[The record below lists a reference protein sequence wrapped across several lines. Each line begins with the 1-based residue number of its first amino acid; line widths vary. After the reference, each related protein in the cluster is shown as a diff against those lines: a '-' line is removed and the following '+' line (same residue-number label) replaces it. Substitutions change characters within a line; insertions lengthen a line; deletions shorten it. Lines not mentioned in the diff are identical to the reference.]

1 MLGFPG
7 NAICNGEMLPF
18 PDETDELLTYWIL
31 RALLLIVI
39 YLAWRSTYVREDRT
53 TAPGAVLVIENNLR
67 RLNTIQPHSVTTIIL
82 RSSSQQS
89 NISNVTETEELDLEN
104 DSIASSIDNITQSIL
119 TEASESATG
128 LDLSDTEGYPG
139 VVSSPVVEA
148 FHDPGPEEII
158 RQMDAADPA
167 STAPSEAESST
178 TANSYEVRKRKNA
191 TTTNGE
197 TGDKSS
203 DPVNTRDTG
212 SPTSSSNATTS
223 VPAASAKPIRIKLK
237 YLNDDSKLVEGNL
250 NEGIGEFKKRN
261 FTLELDAQKL
271 VRLVFNGHVLQPD
284 SKTLAACGLFDNCV
298 VHCLIH
304 NQKSSL
310 NGGSDRPL
318 EGTTGSGNRSQ
329 GGIASGGGLD
339 DGDGLD
345 SEEPFDGRDGNGHP
359 DSTHSG
365 TRYGT
370 YFIYIGTLAVTAVIL
385 YGWYC
390 RFHYGHL
397 FNLNSTIGLIV
408 TTTTFLIMMPTIILA
423 DSNTPN

>member
-1 MLGFPG
+1 
-7 NAICNGEMLPF
+7 MLPF
-18 PDETDELLTYWIL
+18 LDETDELLNYWII
-31 RALLLIVI
+31 RALVLIVI

-53 TAPGAVLVIENNLR
+53 NAPGAVLVIENNLR

-128 LDLSDTEGYPG
+128 LDLSDTEGYTG
-139 VVSSPVVEA
+139 AVSSPIVDA

-158 RQMDAADPA
+158 RQMDAIDSEASAPA
-167 STAPSEAESST
+167 ETEAPSSSH
-178 TANSYEVRKRKNA
+178 SCELRKRTNA
-191 TTTNGE
+191 SNTNGAAGE
-197 TGDKSS
+197 KSS
-203 DPVNTRDTG
+203 DPTNTRDTG
-212 SPTSSSNATTS
+212 SPTSSTNAAPA
-223 VPAASAKPIRIKLK
+223 VPAVTAKPIRIKLK

-250 NEGIGEFKKRN
+250 NEGIGDFKKRN

-310 NGGSDRPL
+310 NGGSDRPM
-318 EGTTGSGNRSQ
+318 EGTVGAENRTQPSSP
-329 GGIASGGGLD
+329 SGGGLD

-345 SEEPFDGRDGNGHP
+345 SAETFDVHDGNGHP

>member
-1 MLGFPG
+1 
-7 NAICNGEMLPF
+7 MLPF
-18 PDETDELLTYWIL
+18 LDETDELFNYWIL
-31 RALLLIVI
+31 RVLVLIII
-39 YLAWRSTYVREDRT
+39 YVAWRSTYVREDRPN
-53 TAPGAVLVIENNLR
+53 AAVLVIENNLG
-67 RLNTIQPHSVTTIIL
+67 RLNSIQPHNVTTIIL

-139 VVSSPVVEA
+139 VVGAPVVDT
-148 FHDPGPEEII
+148 FNDPGPEEII
-158 RQMDAADPA
+158 RQMDAA
-167 STAPSEAESST
+167 EAEPIST
-178 TANSYEVRKRKNA
+178 VQADPSMESTGLRQRLNFISTR
-191 TTTNGE
+191 TDLSQGE
-197 TGDKSS
+197 KSS
-203 DPVNTRDTG
+203 DHIDSSTENT
-212 SPTSSSNATTS
+212 PSSSNSLA
-223 VPAASAKPIRIKLK
+223 VPPLPTKPIRIKLK

-250 NEGIGEFKKRN
+250 NEGIGEFKRRN
-261 FTLELDAQKL
+261 FTLELAAHKL

-304 NQKSSL
+304 NQRSAL
-310 NGGSDRPL
+310 NGVSTDRPL
-318 EGTTGSGNRSQ
+318 EGSIRDNQNHGQTSGLEN
-329 GGIASGGGLD
+329 
-339 DGDGLD
+339 GDGID
-345 SEEPFDGRDGNGHP
+345 TDTVPERRGAEANNNR
-359 DSTHSG
+359 SG
-365 TRYGT
+365 TRYGS

-423 DSNTPN
+423 DSNIPN

>member
-1 MLGFPG
+1 
-7 NAICNGEMLPF
+7 MLPF
-18 PDETDELLTYWIL
+18 LDETDELFNYWIL
-31 RALLLIVI
+31 RVLVLIVI
-39 YLAWRSTYVREDRT
+39 YLAWRSTYVREDRPN
-53 TAPGAVLVIENNLR
+53 AAVLVIENNLG
-67 RLNTIQPHSVTTIIL
+67 RLNSIQPHSVTTIIL

-139 VVSSPVVEA
+139 VVSAPVVDT
-148 FHDPGPEEII
+148 FNDPGPEEII
-158 RQMDAADPA
+158 RQMDATDPEPIPTA
-167 STAPSEAESST
+167 QIDPVESAGLRQRLNVTSTSAGQPE
-178 TANSYEVRKRKNA
+178 
-191 TTTNGE
+191 GE
-197 TGDKSS
+197 KSS
-203 DPVNTRDTG
+203 DRVDSSTENRA
-212 SPTSSSNATTS
+212 SASSSLTEPPLPT
-223 VPAASAKPIRIKLK
+223 KPIRIKLK

-250 NEGIGEFKKRN
+250 NEGIGEFKRRN
-261 FTLELDAQKL
+261 FTLELAAHKL

-284 SKTLAACGLFDNCV
+284 NKTLAACGLFDNCV

-304 NQKSSL
+304 NQKSAL
-310 NGGSDRPL
+310 NGVSTDRPL
-318 EGTTGSGNRSQ
+318 EGSIGDNQNQAHGQISGLEN
-329 GGIASGGGLD
+329 
-339 DGDGLD
+339 GDGMD
-345 SEEPFDGRDGNGHP
+345 TDGATDRRGTDTDNNR
-359 DSTHSG
+359 SG

>member
-1 MLGFPG
+1 
-7 NAICNGEMLPF
+7 MLPF
-18 PDETDELLTYWIL
+18 LDETDELFNYWIL
-31 RALLLIVI
+31 RVLLLIVI
-39 YLAWRSTYVREDRT
+39 YLAWRSTYVREDRPN
-53 TAPGAVLVIENNLR
+53 AAVLVIENNLG
-67 RLNTIQPHSVTTIIL
+67 RLNSIQPHSVTTIIL

-139 VVSSPVVEA
+139 VVGAPVVDT
-148 FHDPGPEEII
+148 FNDPGPEEII
-158 RQMDAADPA
+158 RQMDATDP
-167 STAPSEAESST
+167 ESSNP
-178 TANSYEVRKRKNA
+178 TAQTVDHSSVEA
-191 TTTNGE
+191 TGLRQRLNVTGSSSGGLPSGE
-197 TGDKSS
+197 KSS
-203 DPVNTRDTG
+203 ADADSSTG
-212 SPTSSSNATTS
+212 IGGSSSNSLADPPLPT
-223 VPAASAKPIRIKLK
+223 KPIRIKLK

-250 NEGIGEFKKRN
+250 NEGIGEFKRRN
-261 FTLELDAQKL
+261 FTLELAAHKL

-284 SKTLAACGLFDNCV
+284 NKTLAACGLFDNCV

-304 NQKSSL
+304 NQKSAL
-310 NGGSDRPL
+310 NGVSTDRPL
-318 EGTTGSGNRSQ
+318 EGSIGDNQNQAHGGAIGSGIENGDGIDTDGVNDRRGADMDNNRS
-329 GGIASGGGLD
+329 GSG
-339 DGDGLD
+339 
-345 SEEPFDGRDGNGHP
+345 
-359 DSTHSG
+359 G

>member
-1 MLGFPG
+1 MSTEWRERCKVRFYQSSFP
-7 NAICNGEMLPF
+7 
-18 PDETDELLTYWIL
+18 
-31 RALLLIVI
+31 V
-39 YLAWRSTYVREDRT
+39 
-53 TAPGAVLVIENNLR
+53 AV
-67 RLNTIQPHSVTTIIL
+67 

-89 NISNVTETEELDLEN
+89 NISNVTETEVLDLEN

-128 LDLSDTEGYPG
+128 LDLSDTEGYTG
-139 VVSSPVVEA
+139 VVDS

-158 RQMDAADPA
+158 RQMDATDAEPSATSGTVA
-167 STAPSEAESST
+167 SSSS
-178 TANSYEVRKRKNA
+178 NSCEVRQRKNA
-191 TTTNGE
+191 TNVTAEGAGE
-197 TGDKSS
+197 KSS
-203 DPVNTRDTG
+203 DPANTRDTG
-212 SPTSSSNATTS
+212 SPTSSADGTPV
-223 VPAASAKPIRIKLK
+223 VPAVTAKPIRIKLK

-261 FTLELDAQKL
+261 FTLELNAHKL

-310 NGGSDRPL
+310 NGATDRPL
-318 EGTTGSGNRSQ
+318 EGTMGAENLTQPSSP
-329 GGIASGGGLD
+329 SGGGLE

-345 SEEPFDGRDGNGHP
+345 SDEGFDGRDGNGHP
-359 DSTHSG
+359 DSTGHAG

>member
-1 MLGFPG
+1 
-7 NAICNGEMLPF
+7 MLPF
-18 PDETDELLTYWIL
+18 LDETDELFDYWIL
-31 RALLLIVI
+31 RALVLIVI
-39 YLAWRSTYVREDRT
+39 YLAWRSTYVREDRPN
-53 TAPGAVLVIENNLR
+53 AAVLVIEGNLG
-67 RLNTIQPHSVTTIIL
+67 RLNSIQPQSVTTIIL

-139 VVSSPVVEA
+139 VVGAPVVDT

-158 RQMDAADPA
+158 RQMDATEPESSSPMQTDSLPVSSGLRQRSNANGGLGEN
-167 STAPSEAESST
+167 SSEHAESGTETS
-178 TANSYEVRKRKNA
+178 NA
-191 TTTNGE
+191 
-197 TGDKSS
+197 
-203 DPVNTRDTG
+203 
-212 SPTSSSNATTS
+212 SSSS
-223 VPAASAKPIRIKLK
+223 LVDPPVPTKPIRIKLK

-250 NEGIGEFKKRN
+250 NEGIGEFKRRN
-261 FTLELDAQKL
+261 FTLELAAHKL

-304 NQKSSL
+304 NQKSAL
-310 NGGSDRPL
+310 NGVATDRPL
-318 EGTTGSGNRSQ
+318 EGMAGEIHTHGGGALGNSGSG
-329 GGIASGGGLD
+329 I
-339 DGDGLD
+339 DGDGID
-345 SEEPFDGRDGNGHP
+345 ADGAADRRGADVDTNGR
-359 DSTHSG
+359 SG

-370 YFIYIGTLAVTAVIL
+370 YFIYIGTLAVTVVIL

>member
-1 MLGFPG
+1 
-7 NAICNGEMLPF
+7 MLPF
-18 PDETDELLTYWIL
+18 LDETDELFNYWKL
-31 RALLLIVI
+31 VVLIVI
-39 YLAWRSTYVREDRT
+39 YFAWRSTYVREDRPN
-53 TAPGAVLVIENNLR
+53 AAVLVIENNLG
-67 RLNTIQPHSVTTIIL
+67 RLNSIQPHSVTTIIL

-139 VVSSPVVEA
+139 VVSAPVVET
-148 FHDPGPEEII
+148 FHDAGPEEII
-158 RQMDAADPA
+158 QQMDATESEVPNAAQEATQAD
-167 STAPSEAESST
+167 SSAVET
-178 TANSYEVRKRKNA
+178 IAGLRQRPNA
-191 TTTNGE
+191 TSNIASPSDGE
-197 TGDKSS
+197 KSS
-203 DPVNTRDTG
+203 KLVNSSADKPSASGSSLSDPPL
-212 SPTSSSNATTS
+212 PT
-223 VPAASAKPIRIKLK
+223 KPIRIKLK

-250 NEGIGEFKKRN
+250 NEGIGEFKRRN
-261 FTLELDAQKL
+261 FTLELAAHKL

-304 NQKSSL
+304 NQKSAL
-310 NGGSDRPL
+310 NGTTTDRPT
-318 EGTTGSGNRSQ
+318 EGMIGEHHNHEQGPSSGMNNGDS
-329 GGIASGGGLD
+329 GTDADGIA
-339 DGDGLD
+339 
-345 SEEPFDGRDGNGHP
+345 DGRRGTDMSNNR
-359 DSTHSG
+359 SG

>member
-1 MLGFPG
+1 
-7 NAICNGEMLPF
+7 MLPF
-18 PDETDELLTYWIL
+18 LDDTDEFLNYWIL
-31 RALLLIVI
+31 RALALIVI

-67 RLNTIQPHSVTTIIL
+67 RINAIQHSVTTIIL

-128 LDLSDTEGYPG
+128 LDLSDTEGYTG
-139 VVSSPVVEA
+139 VVGSPIVDS

-158 RQMDAADPA
+158 RQMDATDAETPA
-167 STAPSEAESST
+167 ASEAVSS
-178 TANSYEVRKRKNA
+178 SSSSSCELRQRKNA
-191 TTTNGE
+191 TDVTADGAGE
-197 TGDKSS
+197 KSS
-203 DPVNTRDTG
+203 DPANTRDTG
-212 SPTSSSNATTS
+212 SPTSSGDGAPVVSVAT
-223 VPAASAKPIRIKLK
+223 AKPIRIKLK

-261 FTLELDAQKL
+261 FTLELNAHKL

-310 NGGSDRPL
+310 NGTTDRPMA
-318 EGTTGSGNRSQ
+318 GTMGAENLTQQSSP
-329 GGIASGGGLD
+329 STGGLE

-345 SEEPFDGRDGNGHP
+345 SDEGFDGRDGNGHP
-359 DSTHSG
+359 DSTGHAG

>member
-1 MLGFPG
+1 
-7 NAICNGEMLPF
+7 MLPF
-18 PDETDELLTYWIL
+18 LDETDELFNYWIL
-31 RALLLIVI
+31 RVLVLIVI
-39 YLAWRSTYVREDRT
+39 YLAWRSTYVREDRPN
-53 TAPGAVLVIENNLR
+53 AAVLVIENNLG
-67 RLNTIQPHSVTTIIL
+67 RLNSIQPHSVTTIIL

-139 VVSSPVVEA
+139 VVSAPVVDT
-148 FHDPGPEEII
+148 FNDPGPEEII
-158 RQMDAADPA
+158 RQMDAAEPEPISNAQTDPLAESTGLRQRLNVA
-167 STAPSEAESST
+167 STNAAQLQGETSSDHVASST
-178 TANSYEVRKRKNA
+178 ANTA
-191 TTTNGE
+191 
-197 TGDKSS
+197 SS
-203 DPVNTRDTG
+203 G
-212 SPTSSSNATTS
+212 SSLPEPPLPT
-223 VPAASAKPIRIKLK
+223 KPIRIKLK

-250 NEGIGEFKKRN
+250 NEGIGEFKRRN
-261 FTLELDAQKL
+261 FTLELAAHKL

-304 NQKSSL
+304 NQKSAL
-310 NGGSDRPL
+310 NGISADRPL
-318 EGTTGSGNRSQ
+318 EGSIGDNQNQAHGP
-329 GGIASGGGLD
+329 ASGLPN
-339 DGDGLD
+339 GDGID
-345 SEEPFDGRDGNGHP
+345 TDGANDRRGADTDNNR
-359 DSTHSG
+359 SG